1 MRTKQVCNKVDK
13 NVQNWKEELKN
24 TMQIFPN
31 FITIEEEN
39 SLMKEIESC
48 VKRLRYEQSHW
59 DDAIHAYRETEQSKW
74 NEDNLKIINKIR
86 EKAFPKGMSQIPL
99 IHILDLAPEGWIKPH
114 IDSTRFCG
122 EIIAGLSLL
131 SDSVMRLTLVGNET
145 LYKQDFLL
153 PRRSLYIMSFSIT
166 FLLQIAHSKGIFK
179 ERKPLENKRKNTV
192 CDIAESNAQNEM
204 ACKKRK
210 IKEDHSLKKTE
221 MLEINNKENTSV
233 NKSKNVLD
241 NLNEKKQ
248 LHNVKSVESN
258 IRPPINLDSIKKC
271 KSDVKKE
278 SGILS
283 NNVSEQ
289 SDEIR
294 ELNCDLI
301 SYSLD
306 DCFEEEWFTD
316 KQINLNSLQRCKII
330 DMKKE
335 CSYILLTVINF
346 EFEMSS
352 TIVKCS
358 GFWKDVK
365 VEINDIIAIEA
376 RKENEYWVVDNNSGY
391 IVIHPDLLISGTTI
405 VSGLFCSR
413 KAILA
418 EKFRKIESLPY
429 FKGDQTAIVIG
440 CLAHQLLQKAVLQ
453 DIHKLS
459 DITELLNC
467 ILESKET
474 INMLYAAGVPFD
486 TCKEEMLLFVPKI
499 FKFIQHYLKSNKQEE
514 ISNIKDNFQ
523 GRITHIR
530 DIEEN
535 IWLPKL
541 GIKGK
546 VDITAEVQMNSRRK
560 IVPIEVKTG
569 KPSFSLEHKGQIILY
584 IMMMALTGQDTD
596 TGLLLYLR
604 ENSMQI
610 INSGHPER
618 RDLILLRN
626 VLANYFAK
634 PVGTYSNSISDLQ
647 WQTLNLPEPINHHS
661 ACSKCP
667 YNALCCAYLR
677 KDTELQLSESH
688 PLMKLSKQILDKF
701 KPSHINYVLQW
712 ISLLQMEQTAQ
723 SNDNSM
729 VHLWTLS
736 PDKREMK
743 KACICNLKII
753 GKVKEYN
760 AKYHHTFIRE
770 SSNIEEAENN
780 IPYMEFT
787 ENEYVLVSTNTRINI
802 SAGFIAHI
810 SKNSVVVMLDRDITK
825 YNSNESFHI
834 DKYSSSNLFSL
845 NLANVGGLMGDD
857 EICAKL
863 RDIVID
869 RKPATFDKG
878 VPQSIICRNS
888 KILHGLN
895 ESQQRAVLKALTAN
909 NYMLI
914 KGMPGTGKTQTLIA
928 LIELLHEIGQS
939 VLITSH
945 TNSAV
950 DNILLKLLD
959 KNIEFLRL
967 GSSSIHPSLKSN
979 SERYATAK
987 CCTLEDL
994 ETAYSKNIV
1003 GVTCYGA
1010 HHALLGKRIFDVCIV
1025 DESAQTM
1032 QPTTLRPL
1040 YNARKFVLVGD
1051 PDQLPPIVKSNQARK
1066 LGADESLFV
1075 RLDSEN
1081 NTVILTEQY
1090 RMNKYIMNLANK
1102 LTYND
1107 RLKAGNN
1114 SIENAV
1120 FNAGRIENLMKYQSW
1135 IQKVVSQNI
1144 SDSVILIDT
1153 GCTNTLKDAHK
1164 FLDKYP
1170 ESDQTY
1176 SNVLEVA
1183 ILSKLVQTLIEMDV
1197 NPNNIGIITPYR
1209 AQVNLAKKI
1218 IQENV
1223 EINTVD
1229 QYQGRDK
1236 EIIFY
1241 SCTRS
1246 SVKNN
1251 NIKEDLEVLGDH
1263 RRLTVAVTRAK

>member
-914 KGMPGTGKTQTLIA
+914 KGMPEHCWCNLLWCSSCTSWKTYI
-928 LIELLHEIGQS
+928 
-939 VLITSH
+939 
-945 TNSAV
+945 
-950 DNILLKLLD
+950 
-959 KNIEFLRL
+959 R
-967 GSSSIHPSLKSN
+967 
-979 SERYATAK
+979 R
-987 CCTLEDL
+987 
-994 ETAYSKNIV
+994 
-1003 GVTCYGA
+1003 
-1010 HHALLGKRIFDVCIV
+1010 
-1025 DESAQTM
+1025 
-1032 QPTTLRPL
+1032 
-1040 YNARKFVLVGD
+1040 D

-1263 RRLTVAVTRAK
+1263 RRLTVAVTRAKCKLIIIADKCTLSQYSAFKKLFELIEDENVIDLNDSYEDFSWQSIISVL